1 MNALLYM
8 VCGIM
13 VLQADSGGGL
23 VRRSPSVEGSDVLG
37 GEQPAQNLLQVNNL
51 FVNPNPFEIPL
62 YRQIF
67 INNLVIVHLHN
78 SL

>member
-8 VCGIM
+8 VCGIK

-23 VRRSPSVEGSDVLG
+23 VGRSPSVEGSDVLG
-37 GEQPAQNLLQVNNL
+37 GERPVQNLLQVNNL

>member
-1 MNALLYM
+1 M

-37 GEQPAQNLLQVNNL
+37 GEQPAQNLLQVSALLSHNL
-51 FVNPNPFEIPL
+51 PS
-62 YRQIF
+62 
-67 INNLVIVHLHN
+67 NL
-78 SL
+78 